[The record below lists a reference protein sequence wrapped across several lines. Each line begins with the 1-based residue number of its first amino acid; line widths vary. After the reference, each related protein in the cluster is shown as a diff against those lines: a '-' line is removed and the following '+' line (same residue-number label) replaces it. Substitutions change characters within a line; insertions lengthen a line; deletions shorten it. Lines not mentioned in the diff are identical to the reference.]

1 MTKFDI
7 PVNFKVTAET
17 EEAAEQNVLAF
28 LRMAKLDFGL
38 TYGIVDTDLFEF
50 LVKEGNDI

>member
-7 PVNFKVTAET
+7 PVNFKVAAET
-17 EEAAEQNVLAF
+17 EEAAEQSVLAF

-38 TYGIVDTDLFEF
+38 TYGITDTELIEF
-50 LVKEGNDI
+50 FNEEGDDV

>member
-1 MTKFDI
+1 MTRFDI

-17 EEAAEQNVLAF
+17 EEAAEQSVLAF
-28 LRMAKLDFGL
+28 LRMSKLDFGL